1 MSSDDIGGTGGRISS
16 TTISKINESVKNTNS
31 SLEPI
36 TAPPKGTRDFY
47 PDDHRLKQWM
57 FNKWR
62 YIAELYNFEE
72 YDAPVLEHEELYIRK
87 AGEEITQQLY
97 NFEDKGGRRLSLRPE
112 MTPSLARMILA
123 KGKSLSYPIKWFA
136 IPQCW
141 RYERMTKGRRREHYQ
156 WNMDVWGVSGVEAEA
171 ELLSAIVA
179 SFRSMGLTAKDVG
192 IKINSRKILNSLM
205 NLVGVTEDKW
215 VATCVLV
222 DKLEK
227 VPVSALKGELVELDL
242 TEEAVTKL
250 LDSLKIKNIDDFSAI
265 LGEESCDGVR
275 DIQRLMQL
283 LSSYGVSDWVQFD
296 ASVVRGL
303 AYYTGIVFEGFD
315 RDGELRA
322 ICGGGRY
329 DNLLSSMG
337 GDSVPAVGFGF
348 GDAVIVELLKARG
361 LLPELDGI
369 NLDAVDSIVYPM
381 DDNLRVKAVEIAST
395 MRDRGLRV
403 DLIMDQRKPKWVF
416 QRADKNNAP
425 LVIMLAEK
433 EHSNGEVM
441 LRKMRTREQSPV
453 KYESIADEALSYLKS
468 V

>member
-1 MSSDDIGGTGGRISS
+1 
-16 TTISKINESVKNTNS
+16 
-31 SLEPI
+31 
-36 TAPPKGTRDFY
+36 
-47 PDDHRLKQWM
+47 
-57 FNKWR
+57 
-62 YIAELYNFEE
+62 
-72 YDAPVLEHEELYIRK
+72 
-87 AGEEITQQLY
+87 
-97 NFEDKGGRRLSLRPE
+97 
-112 MTPSLARMILA
+112 
-123 KGKSLSYPIKWFA
+123 
-136 IPQCW
+136 
-141 RYERMTKGRRREHYQ
+141 
-156 WNMDVWGVSGVEAEA
+156 
-171 ELLSAIVA
+171 
-179 SFRSMGLTAKDVG
+179 
-192 IKINSRKILNSLM
+192 M
-205 NLVGVTEDKW
+205 NLSVGVTEDKW

-250 LDSLKIKNIDDFSAI
+250 LDSLKVRRSAALTCPIVPSPAYLLSSSHVSYLMWQIKNIDDFSAI
-265 LGEESCDGVR
+265 LGEDSCDGVR

-348 GDAVIVELLKARG
+348 GDAVIVELLKSRG